1 MVNNLFLLPWQSLE
15 ETKQRLDELEQEKLQ
30 NLPVDTAKEIA
41 LLQSLVVR
49 SQSNVN

>member
-1 MVNNLFLLPWQSLE
+1 MNLYLLLMQSLD
-15 ETKQRLDELEQEKLQ
+15 ETKQRLDELEAEKLQ

-49 SQSNVN
+49 KLV